1 MAKKKDNRNV
11 KATNRKARHEY
22 DIIDTVEAGMVLKG
36 TEIKSIRDSRINI
49 QDGFASVENGE
60 MYLFNVHISPYEA
73 GNRYNVDPIRKRKLL
88 LHQNQ
93 INKLNRE
100 IQQAGM
106 TLVPLRVYIKNGF
119 AKILI
124 GLAKG
129 KKQHDK
135 REDLKRREQER
146 DIDRAMKSY
155 S

>member
-1 MAKKKDNRNV
+1 MAKRKDNQNV

-22 DIIDTVEAGMVLKG
+22 DIIDTVEAGMMLKG

-60 MYLFNVHISPYEA
+60 IYLFNVHISPYEA
-73 GNRYNVDPIRKRKLL
+73 GNRYNVDPMRKRKLL
-88 LHQNQ
+88 MHQDQ
-93 INKLNRE
+93 IKKLNRE

-119 AKILI
+119 AKVLI

-155 S
+155 

>member
-1 MAKKKDNRNV
+1 MAKKRNNQNV

-22 DIIDTVEAGMVLKG
+22 DILDTVEAGMVLKG

-60 MYLFNVHISPYEA
+60 LYLFNVHISPYEA
-73 GNRYNVDPIRKRKLL
+73 GNRYNVDPLRKRKLL
-88 LHQNQ
+88 MHQNE

-100 IQQAGM
+100 VQQAGM
-106 TLVPLRVYIKNGF
+106 TLVPLKVYIKNGF

-146 DIDRAMKSY
+146 DIDRALKSY
-155 S
+155 

>member
-1 MAKKKDNRNV
+1 MAKKRNNQNV

-22 DIIDTVEAGMVLKG
+22 DILDTVEAGMVLKG

-60 MYLFNVHISPYEA
+60 LYLFNVHISPYEA
-73 GNRYNVDPIRKRKLL
+73 GNRYNVDPLRKRKLL
-88 LHQNQ
+88 MHRNE

-100 IQQAGM
+100 VQQAGM
-106 TLVPLRVYIKNGF
+106 TLVPLKVYIKNGF

-146 DIDRAMKSY
+146 DIDRALKSY
-155 S
+155 

>member
-1 MAKKKDNRNV
+1 MAKKRNNQNV

-22 DIIDTVEAGMVLKG
+22 DILDTVEAGMVLKG

-60 MYLFNVHISPYEA
+60 LYLFNVHISPYEA
-73 GNRYNVDPIRKRKLL
+73 GNRYNVDPMRKRKLL
-88 LHQNQ
+88 MHQNE

-100 IQQAGM
+100 VQQVGM
-106 TLVPLRVYIKNGF
+106 TLVPLKVYIKNGF

-146 DIDRAMKSY
+146 DIDRALKSY
-155 S
+155 

>member
-1 MAKKKDNRNV
+1 MAKKRNNQNV

-22 DIIDTVEAGMVLKG
+22 DILDTVEAGMVLKG

-60 MYLFNVHISPYEA
+60 LYLFNVHISPYEA
-73 GNRYNVDPIRKRKLL
+73 GNRYNVDPMRKRKLL
-88 LHQNQ
+88 MHQNE

-100 IQQAGM
+100 VQQAGM
-106 TLVPLRVYIKNGF
+106 TLVPLKVYIKNGF

-146 DIDRAMKSY
+146 DIDRALKSY
-155 S
+155 

>member
-1 MAKKKDNRNV
+1 MAKKRNNQNI

-22 DIIDTVEAGMVLKG
+22 DILDTVEAGMVLKG

-60 MYLFNVHISPYEA
+60 LYLFNVHISPYEA
-73 GNRYNVDPIRKRKLL
+73 GNRYNVDPMRKRKLL
-88 LHQNQ
+88 MHQNE

-100 IQQAGM
+100 VQQAGM
-106 TLVPLRVYIKNGF
+106 TLVPLKVYIKNGF

-146 DIDRAMKSY
+146 DIDRALKSY
-155 S
+155 

>member
-1 MAKKKDNRNV
+1 MAKRKDNQNV

-22 DIIDTVEAGMVLKG
+22 DIIDTVEAGMMLKG

-60 MYLFNVHISPYEA
+60 IYLFNVHISPYEA
-73 GNRYNVDPIRKRKLL
+73 GNRYNVDPMRKRKLL
-88 LHQNQ
+88 MHQDQ
-93 INKLNRE
+93 IKKLNRE

-119 AKILI
+119 AKVLI

-146 DIDRAMKSY
+146 DIDRAMKSF
-155 S
+155 

>member
-1 MAKKKDNRNV
+1 MAKKKDNQNV
-11 KATNRKARHEY
+11 KASNRKARHEY

-60 MYLFNVHISPYEA
+60 IYLFNVHISPYEA
-73 GNRYNVDPIRKRKLL
+73 GNRYNVDPMRKRKLL
-88 LHQNQ
+88 MHQDQ
-93 INKLNRE
+93 IKKLNRE

-119 AKILI
+119 AKVLI

-155 S
+155 

>member
-1 MAKKKDNRNV
+1 MAKKKNNQNV

-22 DIIDTVEAGMVLKG
+22 DILDTVEAGMVLKG

-60 MYLFNVHISPYEA
+60 LYLFNVHISPYEA
-73 GNRYNVDPIRKRKLL
+73 GNRYNVDPMRKRKLL
-88 LHQNQ
+88 MHQNE

-100 IQQAGM
+100 VQQVGM
-106 TLVPLRVYIKNGF
+106 TLVPLKVYIKNGF

-146 DIDRAMKSY
+146 DIDRALKSY
-155 S
+155 